1 GSDLAADPD
10 QTIFASVTTTDTAGN
25 SATAT
30 DTEGYGV
37 DTEISAGITID
48 SITGDDLLGGVEINQ
63 TFTPVTGTVSGDVEA
78 GDVVTLTVNGNT
90 YNGDVTDSGS
100 GLVYSIS
107 VFTSD
112 LVADNSITASVTA
125 TDAAGN
131 SASATAERSVTVFDD
146 SPDVENIT
154 LHTDNLAG
162 DIVGGIM
169 PITLSADGGN
179 TLTWSLSNVPKMY
192 SGGEEVVV
200 YEENGVVYGKTALSN
215 EPVFELSVNLNEGT
229 TDSPTFTFTQHAD
242 IIGGQI
248 IDVSEG
254 VDISGGNTTEGY
266 GFALLDDEGNLMATA
281 IATASSGGVD
291 KAVNSNANIM
301 GVHNTFIDSGE
312 TLTIDFT
319 RDTGSFTNGHGSSA
333 VTYDYMASGVQAMD
347 VSLDALSSGET
358 ATYTVYGKDAD
369 GNVVSDSFTVD
380 STDPQNFIISA
391 ADVDDAVYIDRV
403 EFSAGE
409 DSNYQL
415 AFNTITTVD
424 VNENVSM
431 DLGYTV
437 EDADGDFDSAVV
449 TINVTGEDQD
459 GALSYIGTD
468 DELDV
473 YDMGEPGT
481 EVNISN
487 YDITEDVI

>member
-1 GSDLAADPD
+1 
-10 QTIFASVTTTDTAGN
+10 
-25 SATAT
+25 
-30 DTEGYGV
+30 
-37 DTEISAGITID
+37 
-48 SITGDDLLGGVEINQ
+48 
-63 TFTPVTGTVSGDVEA
+63 
-78 GDVVTLTVNGNT
+78 
-90 YNGDVTDSGS
+90 
-100 GLVYSIS
+100 
-107 VFTSD
+107 
-112 LVADNSITASVTA
+112 
-125 TDAAGN
+125 
-131 SASATAERSVTVFDD
+131 
-146 SPDVENIT
+146 
-154 LHTDNLAG
+154 
-162 DIVGGIM
+162 
-169 PITLSADGGN
+169 
-179 TLTWSLSNVPKMY
+179 
-192 SGGEEVVV
+192 
-200 YEENGVVYGKTALSN
+200 
-215 EPVFELSVNLNEGT
+215 
-229 TDSPTFTFTQHAD
+229 
-242 IIGGQI
+242 
-248 IDVSEG
+248 
-254 VDISGGNTTEGY
+254 
-266 GFALLDDEGNLMATA
+266 
-281 IATASSGGVD
+281 
-291 KAVNSNANIM
+291 M

-358 ATYTVYGKDAD
+358 AVYTVYGKDAD

-487 YDITEDVI
+487 YDITEDVININDVIEDSDSEVTADTLHEYMELSSVDSDADGLVDDTQVLIDSNGESDTGGVLTALNLEDVQLDNTDIDDMKVDYESN